1 MNFIFISPNFPP
13 RYFKWV
19 EALKDHG
26 VTVLGIGDSPDY
38 DVHPRLKAALT
49 EYVFVDDLSN
59 YAKMLAACK
68 AYEKKYGKIASSSPT
83 MSGGSRWMPA

>member
-26 VTVLGIGDSPDY
+26 FECLFY
-38 DVHPRLKAALT
+38 RHHAR
-49 EYVFVDDLSN
+49 
-59 YAKMLAACK
+59 
-68 AYEKKYGKIASSSPT
+68 
-83 MSGGSRWMPA
+83 